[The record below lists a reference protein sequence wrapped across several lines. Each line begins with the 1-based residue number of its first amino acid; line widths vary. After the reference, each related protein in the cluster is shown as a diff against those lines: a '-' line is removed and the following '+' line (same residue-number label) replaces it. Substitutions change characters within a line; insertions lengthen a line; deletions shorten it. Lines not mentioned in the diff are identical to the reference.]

1 MNASTPQP
9 APESVD
15 AALAQGLAR
24 LRFPAELEILFQQ
37 ETLEPRR
44 KLLTA
49 CGLLGAAGIVVGSA
63 NLSKLSPDIVEQV
76 KPILIGIVLSIL
88 LCLILSWLAPKKW
101 RRPWHVEVLTA
112 GNAFSVIV
120 LLIWMGTASRVDTTF
135 THLATIASV
144 VTYACIAA
152 RQRFVWSLGLA
163 VLSFVGC
170 VTFVS
175 GHTPM
180 QALVMSGNVKLM
192 ALTYTFALM
201 ANYAFEH
208 NERKTWLMRK
218 QQEYQRGAL
227 HEASE
232 RLRRLSVEDGLTGLF
247 NRRKFDADIALA
259 WSKATTTRQP
269 LAILVL
275 DVDFFKRYNDTY
287 GHQAGDT
294 CLITVSQ
301 EILKVAQGFG
311 GIAARL
317 GGEEFGVLLPG
328 LTLDQAHMAAAAL
341 CEGVRGACIPHGA
354 SDVSTFVTASVGM
367 AQAWPAQGGS
377 PQCLID
383 AADRGL
389 YRAKEGG
396 RDRACAADMTQGA
409 ATQPLRT
416 QEGGPASDVA
426 AMHQALQAPDEAYAQ
441 TLRGKFRWL
450 SFPDD
455 MEARYRQQDFDYRRK
470 FLAAMVVVGLVIYN
484 LFVYSSRAM
493 FPDVQSGVLMAQFG
507 LSAIMLVLAIG
518 SYNLKLSYGWREA
531 TFSFGTALMAVVST
545 WVLSQSQQL
554 SAFSCALCLVL
565 IPMFSGVAA
574 RQPFWFTCGP
584 AVITPLAF
592 CWLFKPVG
600 EVQTLVYVDDLFV
613 IVNSTVYTLI
623 LAYTLEYGA
632 RKDWLLSQIERLQ
645 REALQVV
652 TRYLHELSVLDPL
665 TGINN
670 RRQFEDDFQRIW
682 ADSLRGRR
690 SLAVVIID
698 VDFFKLFND
707 GYGHPAGDRCLKQ
720 VAAAISQT
728 AQASKGLA
736 ARLGGEEFGILLP
749 DFNMEQAIQMGERIC
764 KAVRHAGIEHRY
776 TKVADQLTVTV
787 SAGVASTWPE
797 ADASPRVLL
806 TMADDALYRAKK
818 SGRNRVASGDLQA
831 EPLASS
837 GYPLACTGTQARI
850 KQAGPTASQGVVQ
863 VLSSNAEDE
872 VAAPIHRGRSRSK
885 REPIGPAEINSEP

>member
-9 APESVD
+9 APGSVD
-15 AALAQGLAR
+15 AVLAKGLAR
-24 LRFPAELEILFQQ
+24 LRFPADLEVLFQE

-49 CGLLGAAGIVVGSA
+49 CGLLGVAGILVGSA
-63 NLSKLSPDIVEQV
+63 NLSKLSPDIVKQV
-76 KPILIGIVLSIL
+76 EPILGGIILSIL
-88 LCLILSWLAPKKW
+88 LCLLLSWFAPKKW
-101 RRPWHVEVLTA
+101 RRPWHAEALTA

-135 THLATIASV
+135 THLATMASV

-170 VTFVS
+170 VIFVS

-208 NERKTWLMRK
+208 NERRTWLMRK
-218 QQEYQRGAL
+218 QQESQRSAL
-227 HEASE
+227 NEATE
-232 RLRRLSVEDGLTGLF
+232 RLRRLSLEDGLTGLF

-259 WSKATTTRQP
+259 WSHATTTRQP
-269 LAILVL
+269 LAFLLL

-301 EILKVAQGFG
+301 ELLKVAHGFAG
-311 GIAARL
+311 TAARI

-328 LTLDQAHMAAAAL
+328 LTLDQAHVAAAAL
-341 CEGVRGACIPHGA
+341 CERVRSACIPHGA
-354 SDVSTFVTASVGM
+354 SEVSAFVTASVGV

-389 YRAKEGG
+389 YRAKESG
-396 RDRACAADMTQGA
+396 RDRACAADLTPS
-409 ATQPLRT
+409 ATAQPLRT
-416 QEGGPASDVA
+416 PAGGPTADVT
-426 AMHQALQAPDEAYAQ
+426 AMHEALQAPDESYAQ

-450 SFPDD
+450 RFPAD
-455 MEARYRQQDFDYRRK
+455 MEARYRQQDFDERRK
-470 FLAAMVVVGLVIYN
+470 FLAAMAMVGLVIYN

-493 FPDVQSGVLMAQFG
+493 FPDVQAGVLMAQFG
-507 LSAIMLVLAIG
+507 LSALMLALTIV
-518 SYNLKLSYGWREA
+518 SYNLKLQHGRREA
-531 TFSFGTALMAVVST
+531 LFSLGTALMAVVST

-554 SAFSCALCLVL
+554 SAFSFALCLAL

-592 CWLFKPVG
+592 CLLFKPVG

-613 IVNSTVYTLI
+613 IVNNTVYTLI

-652 TRYLHELSVLDPL
+652 TRHLHELSVLDPL

-682 ADSLRGRR
+682 AESLQGSR

-728 AQASKGLA
+728 AQASSGLA

-749 DFNMEQAIQMGERIC
+749 DFNMAQAMQVGERIC
-764 KAVRHAGIEHRY
+764 EAVRHAGIEHLY
-776 TKVADQLTVTV
+776 TKVAGQLTVTV

-797 ADASPRVLL
+797 ADASPRGLL
-806 TMADDALYRAKK
+806 TMADDALYGAKK
-818 SGRNRVASGDLQA
+818 SGRNRVASGALS
-831 EPLASS
+831 EPRSS
-837 GYPLACTGTQARI
+837 SFVDGRRSGGSPDSSRAQRQ
-850 KQAGPTASQGVVQ
+850 QAGAYGSAG
-863 VLSSNAEDE
+863 
-872 VAAPIHRGRSRSK
+872 IH
-885 REPIGPAEINSEP
+885 SEP